1 MTSTRTR
8 VALLAALTAATV
20 GGVTAAGP
28 VTGPLAGAVAPAGFG
43 GGRAGFAAAAPV
55 LRADG
60 HDRGDDAGERHER
73 RLRTA
78 HVRTKA
84 RAHVHR
90 DGGERRA
97 VAWRERRVTAQ
108 VLVARNRATA
118 VARDCTDCSAVAVSV
133 QVVVDGRNDGRVTA
147 TNRAVAATVGCTR
160 CSATALAYQFVVAGP
175 GRLRLTR
182 DARDRLRDLRHEM
195 RDVARHGDLADV
207 TAREDAL
214 AARVADVLRSGVV
227 DTDAADGTADG
238 TADGAASGP
247 SASFHRAG
255 GRRGGP
261 EVTVRR
267 SHDRA

>member
-1 MTSTRTR
+1 MTSTRSR
-8 VALLAALTAATV
+8 VTLLAALTAATL
-20 GGVTAAGP
+20 GGVAAAGP
-28 VTGPLAGAVAPAGFG
+28 VAGTLAPAGFG
-43 GGRAGFAAAAPV
+43 GGRAGFVAAAPV

-60 HDRGDDAGERHER
+60 GDRGDDAGDRRERV
-73 RLRTA
+73 RTA

-84 RAHVHR
+84 RAEAHR
-90 DGGERRA
+90 DGRERRA

-118 VARDCTDCSAVAVSV
+118 VARDCTGCAAVAVSV
-133 QVVVDGRNDGRVTA
+133 QVVVDARNDGRVTA
-147 TNRAVAATVGCTR
+147 TNRAVAATVDCTR
-160 CSATALAYQFVVAGP
+160 CSANALAYQFVVAGP

-182 DARDRLRDLRHEM
+182 QARDRLRDLRREM

-227 DTDAADGTADG
+227 DTDAADGAT
-238 TADGAASGP
+238 ASGP
-247 SASFHRAG
+247 SASYHRTG
-255 GRRGGP
+255 GSGGV

-267 SHDRA
+267 AHDRA